1 MGETEDA
8 SHPSKKRFAAGQ
20 LSRDNPGL
28 EDDGPEPEMGTFQ
41 RASEEVLA
49 TRRIVKVR
57 RHQPPSA
64 STTSSNP
71 FAQLSFPT
79 PASSDVKPADADKQP
94 PPASET
100 RAQPT
105 SEPQHQPSTG
115 KEAPEADNG
124 SKPEDEK
131 TDEDEGIKSA
141 TGGSEKAG
149 VEQNGQ
155 PDEEDNTQS
164 EDKASLPAEESSEK
178 DKVVSPK
185 ETSCSGEANDK
196 EAENGQHEGEP
207 EAKTSSEEAPVVER
221 ENKDAK
227 ETPQGVGDDE
237 EKKDLGVNEDKT
249 ESQPPLSSFQQLS
262 SSQNAFSGLAGTGF
276 SASSFSFGTAPKE
289 GLGSLFGKSYGPR
302 FELTGDKPACVSFGP
317 PLNLFIAAPSDASKA
332 GAGATATLQEVP
344 IETGEENERPVF
356 SADAVLFEYL
366 DRGWKERGKGE
377 LKVNISTA
385 GAEKARLVM
394 RARGNFRLILNAS
407 LYPDMSLTAME
418 KRGITFA
425 CVNSAAEGKGAGL
438 STFALKFKDAAIVDE
453 FRAAVEA
460 HKGQRLAV
468 PPPLR
473 TPENSPKASDE

>member
-1 MGETEDA
+1 MPVFKTKLSSLTSLPRSSAIG
-8 SHPSKKRFAAGQ
+8 KRRNRLLLGGAAIGVS
-20 LSRDNPGL
+20 LLG
-28 EDDGPEPEMGTFQ
+28 MYH
-41 RASEEVLA
+41 
-49 TRRIVKVR
+49 VR
-57 RHQPPSA
+57 S
-64 STTSSNP
+64 
-71 FAQLSFPT
+71 LY
-79 PASSDVKPADADKQP
+79 SDVKPADADKQP

-131 TDEDEGIKSA
+131 TDEDEGSK
-141 TGGSEKAG
+141 
-149 VEQNGQ
+149 QNGQ

-221 ENKDAK
+221 EKQDAK

-332 GAGATATLQEVP
+332 GAGATATLQ
-344 IETGEENERPVF
+344 